1 MLYNVVYTGAIPI
14 IVGLLE
20 QNVGSKVLLDNPIFY
35 NRSSNNEL
43 YNKTNLFLV
52 ILDSCKFISLLWPQV
67 TLDDLGFL
75 VYQSG
80 VQFALLY
87 FSYLN
92 TSGVLDHPLT
102 TDSTTPDSTISILH
116 FGQLQTMV
124 LLITWVL
131 ESELFII

>member
-52 ILDSCKFISLLWPQV
+52 ILDSCKFLSLRWAQV
-67 TLDDLGFL
+67 TPDDLGFL